1 MDASNR
7 SDDKIGHNILASLKP
22 KSLFGRM
29 LAIILVPL
37 ILVQVITVLVFYGRH
52 WDNITRYMAS
62 NLSADIATIVD
73 QIDLERSPE
82 KLMAAD
88 NFAKK
93 YFYFQTNWME
103 DGIIPP
109 NSYQVEGT
117 YAGRQLKE
125 SLKASL
131 DQPFRMDLDSH
142 PDLITIFVQYPDG
155 VFSVTAG
162 RKRVYSSTSWLFIL
176 WTISTTVVMALIA
189 IIFLRGQIRPIRRLT
204 KAARQIGLGR
214 PALNYRAEGAREVR
228 QAGQA
233 FQAMYNRIQR
243 QISERTEMLAG
254 VSHDLRTPLTRMKL
268 SLAMIADDAARSELE
283 KDIAE
288 MEDMITG
295 YLDYASGTISENVEN
310 ADVVELI
317 NISIQRDLADH
328 KNVYFTEPETP
339 LPVIPLRHMAFRRA
353 ISNLINNAITH
364 AGHCY
369 VSVEHQDGIITI
381 IIDDDGPG
389 IPKDMRRA
397 AVKPFSRNL
406 NGKTSIGAGLGLSIA
421 QEIATNH
428 GGELLLGDAPQ
439 GGLRVRL
446 QLPI

>member
-7 SDDKIGHNILASLKP
+7 SDDKTGQIILVSLKP

-29 LAIILVPL
+29 LVIILVPL

-52 WDNITRYMAS
+52 WDNITRYMAG
-62 NLSADIATIVD
+62 NLSADIATVVD
-73 QIDLERSPE
+73 QIDLERSS
-82 KLMAAD
+82 D
-88 NFAKK
+88 NLSSAGKFAEK
-93 YFYFQTNWME
+93 YFTFRTDWDEN
-103 DGIIPP
+103 GIIPP
-109 NSYQVEGT
+109 NSRQVEST
-117 YAGRQLKE
+117 YAGRMLNE
-125 SLKASL
+125 SLKTKI

-155 VFSVTAG
+155 VFSVTTG
-162 RKRVYSSTSWLFIL
+162 RKRVFSSTSWLFIL

-189 IIFLRGQIRPIRRLT
+189 ILFLRGQIRPIRRLT
-204 KAARQIGLGR
+204 KAAKQIGLGR

-268 SLAMIADDAARSELE
+268 SLAMITDDAARSELE
-283 KDIAE
+283 KDIVE

-295 YLDYASGTISENVEN
+295 YLNYASGTISENVEN
-310 ADVVELI
+310 ADIVELI
-317 NISIQRDLADH
+317 QTSIQRDLGDH
-328 KNVYFTEPETP
+328 GNIHFTAPESSP
-339 LPVIPLRHMAFRRA
+339 PIIPLRHMAIRRA

-364 AGHCY
+364 AGNCY
-369 VSVEHQDGIITI
+369 ISVEHQNGMITI

-406 NGKTSIGAGLGLSIA
+406 NGKTSMGAGLGLSIA
-421 QEIATNH
+421 QEVATTH
-428 GGELLLGDAPQ
+428 GGELLLGEAPQ